1 MQNDSPEMAFLSY
14 APLWMKT
21 AVVSMISVFQLG
33 VGIAYANTPGMP
45 ETGGYRLDAITF
57 VALAS
62 PFVTISIGCMGILSK
77 FWSTKMKMDHESQ
90 HDKREQEIEARQK
103 AIEIRMDLLDR
114 GVPCEVPNCPIYEI
128 AAGKLAWDT
137 LPPLRKPNT
146 FPLGDKPT
154 PADAKPHEDTVDLA

>member
-1 MQNDSPEMAFLSY
+1 
-14 APLWMKT
+14 MKT

-33 VGIAYANTPGMP
+33 VGIAYAKTPGLP

-77 FWSTKMKMDHESQ
+77 FWSAKMKMDHESQ

-114 GVPCEVPNCPIYEI
+114 GVPCEHADCPIVEI
-128 AAGKLAWDT
+128 AAGKRPWDT

-146 FPLGDKPT
+146 VPLGDKPT
-154 PADAKPHEDTVDLA
+154 PADAKPQEDTVDLK